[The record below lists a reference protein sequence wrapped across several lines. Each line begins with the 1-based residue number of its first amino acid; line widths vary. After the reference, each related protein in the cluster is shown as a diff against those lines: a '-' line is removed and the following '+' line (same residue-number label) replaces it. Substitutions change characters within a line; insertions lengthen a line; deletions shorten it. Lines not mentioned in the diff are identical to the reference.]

1 MNSMKKIGM
10 VAIAATFLVGTAQAY
25 TPPASFIMGKVL
37 KDHEKIKTIDL
48 DGVFSAPN
56 AAEKIR
62 EQLRVDFA
70 NSKVIAVYSSSPENS
85 DESTDDENAEA
96 PAPSIPLGAIVTRLQ
111 DLHPLGRAW
120 IGIGMDPY
128 GNRVQATVE
137 DLGVAPRETATAE
150 EKPAASGAKSDV
162 FPKTPLPD
170 TSEVKLGRIGTTP
183 VWQWGNGPNL
193 LKILKDGFVF
203 AGYQTPDEDLEVLD
217 FTNKPG
223 SVRFP
228 KKVSATQHAS
238 SSEFIYELKSFK
250 VNATHR
256 STPALTPIQSPVVQA
271 WVNLVR

>member
-1 MNSMKKIGM
+1 MNSTKKIKM
-10 VAIAATFLVGTAQAY
+10 TAIAAVFLAGTAQAY

-37 KDHEKIKTIDL
+37 KDHEKIKTVDL
-48 DGVFSAPN
+48 DGVFSAPTS
-56 AAEKIR
+56 AEKIR

-70 NSKVIAVYSSSPENS
+70 NSKVIAVYSSSVGSS
-85 DESTDDENAEA
+85 DEDEA
-96 PAPSIPLGAIVTRLQ
+96 PAPAIPLGAIVTRLQ

-137 DLGVAPRETATAE
+137 DLGVAPREVAADE
-150 EKPAASGAKSDV
+150 EKPAASSDAKSDV

-183 VWQWGNGPNL
+183 VWQWGNGPNV

-203 AGYQTPDEDLEVLD
+203 AGYQTPDEDLEVLE
-217 FTNKPG
+217 FTSKPG
-223 SVRFP
+223 AIRLP
-228 KKVSATQHAS
+228 QKVSAVQHAS

-250 VNATHR
+250 INATHR